1 MIFQIWIGDKPED
14 RIKYM
19 KSVIDISDSYILF
32 SNKNYFNKNK
42 KIKWVDVNKVIHDLF
57 LEYPELET
65 VYNNLSIENKSDLLR
80 FYILSKFDNSMYVDT
95 DVILNEIPLF
105 EYVSVPYFSK
115 YKNKNADTYIIYN
128 NNNKEFFINLLNF
141 YKDKLKEEQ
150 LIRLNG
156 DTKHIF
162 WYLLQIYLKNSCY
175 KLITNI
181 NNFIHMDLID
191 G

>member
-1 MIFQIWIGDKPED
+1 MSGL
-14 RIKYM
+14 
-19 KSVIDISDSYILF
+19 KS
-32 SNKNYFNKNK
+32 
-42 KIKWVDVNKVIHDLF
+42 
-57 LEYPELET
+57 
-65 VYNNLSIENKSDLLR
+65 
-80 FYILSKFDNSMYVDT
+80 
-95 DVILNEIPLF
+95 
-105 EYVSVPYFSK
+105 
-115 YKNKNADTYIIYN
+115 
-128 NNNKEFFINLLNF
+128 FINLLNF

-162 WYLLQIYLKNSCY
+162 WYLLQIYLKNSRY